1 MLHNN
6 QIYIILWLY
15 WVIYGDGIYPKW
27 DFLKLWFIYPSKYTI
42 NLIAVS
48 IHGHF
53 HVQYSWKSN
62 FVRHLIDC
70 YIGKSITQMDSNIY
84 VHNAYK
90 FSMLSKFE
98 IGYPRTTCHLRSKF
112 IESYFRKSGSH
123 TRIEWR
129 QISIIFALKGHV
141 SLRRNFCQM
150 EWYLYHRSRQVMI

>member
-1 MLHNN
+1 MFSYQWQRTTLINICIVLN
-6 QIYIILWLY
+6 EDFLSLYIIYLC
-15 WVIYGDGIYPKW
+15 
-27 DFLKLWFIYPSKYTI
+27 KYTI
-42 NLIAVS
+42 IQIAVS
-48 IHGHF
+48 IHEYF
-53 HVQYSWKSN
+53 DVKCSWKSN
-62 FVRHLIDC
+62 FVRHLMDC
-70 YIGKSITQMDSNIY
+70 YIGKSITQMDWNIY
-84 VHNAYK
+84 VYNAYK

>member
-6 QIYIILWLY
+6 QIYITLWLY
-15 WVIYGDGIYPKW
+15 WVICGEEW
-27 DFLKLWFIYPSKYTI
+27 DFLRICFIYICKYTI

-48 IHGHF
+48 IHDEHF
-53 HVQYSWKSN
+53 DVNYSWKSN

-90 FSMLSKFE
+90 FSMFSKFE

-141 SLRRNFCQM
+141 SLRRNSCQM